1 MTESH
6 LNYLYNYKTIKE
18 EINNIK
24 KDTNLLVVT
33 KNQNF
38 DKIKELIGIGHCDFA
53 ENKVQEANE
62 KWLQVLKSNKN
73 IQLHLIG
80 KLQSNKAKDAFSLFN
95 FIHTLDNEKLANKF
109 HEIEK
114 NSQKKIK
121 FFIQVNI
128 GDEDQKN
135 GIKIDLL
142 KDFVNL
148 CKYDLKLDVIGLM
161 CIPPK
166 DLDPETF
173 FNKMRSLSMENN
185 LKELSMGMS
194 SDYKLAIKCGST
206 FVRIGSSIFNQ

>member
-1 MTESH
+1 MSESH
-6 LNYLYNYKTIKE
+6 LNYLYNYRTIKE
-18 EINNIK
+18 EIINIK
-24 KDTNLLVVT
+24 NDTSLLVVT

-38 DKIKELIGIGHCDFA
+38 DKIKELISIGHFDFA

-62 KWLQVLKSNKN
+62 KWSEILKSNKN

-148 CKYDLKLDVIGLM
+148 CKYDLKLDVVGLM

-166 DLDPETF
+166 DLDPESF
-173 FNKMRSLSMENN
+173 FNKMKSLSIENN

-194 SDYKLAIKCGST
+194 SDYKQAIKCGST
-206 FVRIGSSIFNQ
+206 FIRIGSSIFN

>member
-18 EINNIK
+18 EIINIK

-38 DKIKELIGIGHCDFA
+38 DKIKELISIGHFDFA

-62 KWLQVLKSNKN
+62 KWSETLKSNKN

-173 FNKMRSLSMENN
+173 FNKMRSLSIENN

-194 SDYKLAIKCGST
+194 SDYKQAIKCGST
-206 FVRIGSSIFNQ
+206 FVRIGSSIFN

>member
-1 MTESH
+1 MSESH
-6 LNYLYNYKTIKE
+6 LNYLYNYRTIKE
-18 EINNIK
+18 EIINIK
-24 KDTNLLVVT
+24 NDTTLLVVT

-38 DKIKELIGIGHCDFA
+38 DKIKELISIGHFDFA

-62 KWLQVLKSNKN
+62 KWSEILKSNKN

-148 CKYDLKLDVIGLM
+148 CKYDLKLDVVGLM

-173 FNKMRSLSMENN
+173 FNKMRSLSVENN

-206 FVRIGSSIFNQ
+206 FVRIGSSIYN

>member
-1 MTESH
+1 MSESH

-18 EINNIK
+18 EIINIK

-38 DKIKELIGIGHCDFA
+38 DKIKELINIGHCDFA

-62 KWLQVLKSNKN
+62 KWSEVLQTNKN
-73 IQLHLIG
+73 IKLHLIG

-114 NSQKKIK
+114 NSKKKIK

-148 CKYDLKLDVIGLM
+148 CKNDLKLDVIGLM

-166 DLDPETF
+166 DLDPEIF
-173 FNKMRSLSMENN
+173 FNKMRSLNAENN

-194 SDYKLAIKCGST
+194 SDYRVAIKCGST
-206 FVRIGSSIFNQ
+206 FVRIGSSIFN

>member
-1 MTESH
+1 MSESH

-18 EINNIK
+18 EIINIK

-38 DKIKELIGIGHCDFA
+38 DKIKELISIGHFDFA

-62 KWLQVLKSNKN
+62 KWSEILKSNKN

-148 CKYDLKLDVIGLM
+148 CKYDLKLDVVGLM

-166 DLDPETF
+166 DLDPESF
-173 FNKMRSLSMENN
+173 FNKMKSLSIENN

-194 SDYKLAIKCGST
+194 SDYKQAIKCGST
-206 FVRIGSSIFNQ
+206 FIRIGSSIFN

>member
-1 MTESH
+1 MSESH
-6 LNYLYNYKTIKE
+6 INYLYNYKTIKE
-18 EINNIK
+18 EIINIK
-24 KDTNLLVVT
+24 KNTNLLVVT

-38 DKIKELIGIGHCDFA
+38 DKIKELINIGHCDFA
-53 ENKVQEANE
+53 ENKVQEASE
-62 KWLQVLKSNKN
+62 KWSDVLKTNKN

-80 KLQSNKAKDAFSLFN
+80 KLQSNKVKDAFSLFN
-95 FIHTLDNEKLANKF
+95 FVHTLDNEKLANKF

-114 NSQKKIK
+114 NSDKKIK
-121 FFIQVNI
+121 FFVQVNI
-128 GDEDQKN
+128 GNEDQKN

-166 DLDPETF
+166 DLDPEIF
-173 FNKMRSLSMENN
+173 FNKMKSLGAENN

-194 SDYKLAIKCGST
+194 SDYKVAIKCGST
-206 FVRIGSSIFNQ
+206 FVRIGSSIFN

>member
-1 MTESH
+1 MSESH
-6 LNYLYNYKTIKE
+6 LNYLCNYKTIKE
-18 EINNIK
+18 EIINIK

-38 DKIKELIGIGHCDFA
+38 DKIKELISIGHCDFA
-53 ENKVQEANE
+53 ENRVQEANE
-62 KWLQVLKSNKN
+62 KWSEVLKLNKN

-109 HEIEK
+109 HDIEK

-128 GDEDQKN
+128 GNEDQKN

-142 KDFVNL
+142 KDFVSL
-148 CKYDLKLDVIGLM
+148 CKHDLQLDVIGLM

-173 FNKMRSLSMENN
+173 FNKMKSLGAENN

-194 SDYKLAIKCGST
+194 SDYKVAIKCGST
-206 FVRIGSSIFNQ
+206 FVRIGSSIFN

>member
-1 MTESH
+1 MSESH
-6 LNYLYNYKTIKE
+6 LNYLYNYRTIKE
-18 EINNIK
+18 EIINIK

-62 KWLQVLKSNKN
+62 KWSEILKSNKN
-73 IQLHLIG
+73 IQLHLID

-148 CKYDLKLDVIGLM
+148 CKYDLKLDVVGLM

-166 DLDPETF
+166 DLDPESF
-173 FNKMRSLSMENN
+173 FNKMKSLSIENN

-194 SDYKLAIKCGST
+194 SDYKQAIKCGST
-206 FVRIGSSIFNQ
+206 FIRIGSSIFN

>member
-1 MTESH
+1 MSEIH
-6 LNYLYNYKTIKE
+6 INYLCNYKTIKE
-18 EINNIK
+18 EIINIK
-24 KDTNLLVVT
+24 KNTNLLVVT

-38 DKIKELIGIGHCDFA
+38 DKIKELINIGHCDFA
-53 ENKVQEANE
+53 ENKVQEASD
-62 KWLQVLKSNKN
+62 KWSELLKKNKN
-73 IQLHLIG
+73 IQLHLVG
-80 KLQSNKAKDAFSLFN
+80 KLQSNKVKDAFSLFN

-114 NSQKKIK
+114 NSHKKIK

-128 GDEDQKN
+128 GDENQKN
-135 GIKIDLL
+135 GIKINLL

-166 DLDPETF
+166 DLDPEIF
-173 FNKMRSLSMENN
+173 FNKLKSLSIENK

-194 SDYKLAIKCGST
+194 ADYRVAIKCGST
-206 FVRIGSSIFNQ
+206 FVRIGSSIFS

>member
-1 MTESH
+1 MSESH

-18 EINNIK
+18 EIINIK

-38 DKIKELIGIGHCDFA
+38 DKIKELISFGHYDFA
-53 ENKVQEANE
+53 ENRVQEANE
-62 KWLQVLKSNKN
+62 KWSEVLKLNKN

-80 KLQSNKAKDAFSLFN
+80 KLQSNKAKDAFSIFN

-148 CKYDLKLDVIGLM
+148 CKFDLKLDVIGLM

-173 FNKMRSLSMENN
+173 FNKMRSLSVENN

-206 FVRIGSSIFNQ
+206 FVRIGSSIFN

>member
-1 MTESH
+1 MSESH

-18 EINNIK
+18 EIINIK

-38 DKIKELIGIGHCDFA
+38 DKIKELISIGHFDFA
-53 ENKVQEANE
+53 ENKVQEAND
-62 KWLQVLKSNKN
+62 KWSEILKSNKN

-148 CKYDLKLDVIGLM
+148 CKYDLKLDVVGLM

-166 DLDPETF
+166 DLDPESF
-173 FNKMRSLSMENN
+173 FNKMKSLSIENN
-185 LKELSMGMS
+185 LK
-194 SDYKLAIKCGST
+194 
-206 FVRIGSSIFNQ
+206 

>member
-1 MTESH
+1 MSESH
-6 LNYLYNYKTIKE
+6 LNYLYNYRTIKE
-18 EINNIK
+18 EIINIK
-24 KDTNLLVVT
+24 NDTTLLVVT

-38 DKIKELIGIGHCDFA
+38 DKIKELISIGHFDFA

-62 KWLQVLKSNKN
+62 KWSEILKSNKN

-148 CKYDLKLDVIGLM
+148 CKYDLKLDVVGLM

-166 DLDPETF
+166 DLDPEIF
-173 FNKMRSLSMENN
+173 FNKMRSLNAENN
-185 LKELSMGMS
+185 LKQLSMGMS
-194 SDYKLAIKCGST
+194 SDYRVAIKCGST
-206 FVRIGSSIFNQ
+206 FVRIGSSIFN

>member
-1 MTESH
+1 MSESH
-6 LNYLYNYKTIKE
+6 LNYLYNYRTIKE
-18 EINNIK
+18 EIINIK
-24 KDTNLLVVT
+24 NDTTLLVVT

-38 DKIKELIGIGHCDFA
+38 DKIKELISIGHFDFA

-62 KWLQVLKSNKN
+62 KWSEILKSNKN

-109 HEIEK
+109 YEIEK

-148 CKYDLKLDVIGLM
+148 CKYDLKLDVVGLM

-166 DLDPETF
+166 DLDPESF
-173 FNKMRSLSMENN
+173 FNKMKSLSIENN

-194 SDYKLAIKCGST
+194 SDYKQAIKCGST
-206 FVRIGSSIFNQ
+206 FIRIGSSIFN

>member
-1 MTESH
+1 MSESH

-18 EINNIK
+18 EIINIK

-38 DKIKELIGIGHCDFA
+38 DKIKELISIGHFDFA

-62 KWLQVLKSNKN
+62 KWSEILKSNKN

-109 HEIEK
+109 YEIEK

-148 CKYDLKLDVIGLM
+148 CKYDLKLDVVGLM

-166 DLDPETF
+166 DLDPERF
-173 FNKMRSLSMENN
+173 FNKMKSLSIENN

-194 SDYKLAIKCGST
+194 SDYKQAIKCGST
-206 FVRIGSSIFNQ
+206 FIRIGSSIFN

>member
-1 MTESH
+1 MSESH
-6 LNYLYNYKTIKE
+6 INYLYNYKTIKE
-18 EINNIK
+18 EIINIK

-38 DKIKELIGIGHCDFA
+38 DKIKELMNIGQCDFA

-62 KWLQVLKSNKN
+62 KWSEVLKSNKN

-109 HEIEK
+109 CELEK
-114 NSQKKIK
+114 NSTKKIK

-128 GDEDQKN
+128 GDEYQKN

-166 DLDPETF
+166 DLDPENF
-173 FNKMRSLSMENN
+173 FNKMRSLSTENN

-206 FVRIGSSIFNQ
+206 FVRIGSSIFS

>member
-1 MTESH
+1 MSESH
-6 LNYLYNYKTIKE
+6 LNYLYNYRTIKE
-18 EINNIK
+18 EIINIK
-24 KDTNLLVVT
+24 NDTTLLVVT

-38 DKIKELIGIGHCDFA
+38 DKIKELISIGHFDFA
-53 ENKVQEANE
+53 ENKVQEAND
-62 KWLQVLKSNKN
+62 KWSEILKSNKN

-148 CKYDLKLDVIGLM
+148 CKYDLKLDVVGLM

-166 DLDPETF
+166 DLDPESF
-173 FNKMRSLSMENN
+173 FNKMKSLSIENN

-194 SDYKLAIKCGST
+194 SDYKQAIKCGST
-206 FVRIGSSIFNQ
+206 FIRIGSSIFN

>member
-1 MTESH
+1 MSESH
-6 LNYLYNYKTIKE
+6 LNYLYNYRTIKE
-18 EINNIK
+18 EIINIK
-24 KDTNLLVVT
+24 NDTNLLVVT

-38 DKIKELIGIGHCDFA
+38 DKIKELIGIGHFDFA
-53 ENKVQEANE
+53 ENKVQEAND
-62 KWLQVLKSNKN
+62 KWSEIVKTNKN

-148 CKYDLKLDVIGLM
+148 CKYDLKLDVVGLM

-166 DLDPETF
+166 DLDPEIF
-173 FNKMRSLSMENN
+173 FNKMKSLSIENN

-194 SDYKLAIKCGST
+194 SDYKQAIKCGST
-206 FVRIGSSIFNQ
+206 FIRIGSSIFN

>member
-148 CKYDLKLDVIGLM
+148 CKYDLKLDVVGLM

>member
-1 MTESH
+1 MSEFH

-18 EINNIK
+18 EIINIK

-38 DKIKELIGIGHCDFA
+38 DKIKELISIGHFDFA
-53 ENKVQEANE
+53 ENKVQEAND
-62 KWLQVLKSNKN
+62 KWSEILKSNKN

-148 CKYDLKLDVIGLM
+148 CKYDLKLDVVGLM

-166 DLDPETF
+166 DLDPESF
-173 FNKMRSLSMENN
+173 FNKMKSLSIENN

-194 SDYKLAIKCGST
+194 SDYKQAIKCGST
-206 FVRIGSSIFNQ
+206 FVRIGSSIFN

>member
-1 MTESH
+1 MSKSH

-18 EINNIK
+18 EIINIK

-38 DKIKELIGIGHCDFA
+38 DKIKELISIGHCGFA
-53 ENKVQEANE
+53 ENRVQEANQ
-62 KWLQVLKSNKN
+62 KWSEVLKLNKN

-166 DLDPETF
+166 DLDPEIF
-173 FNKMRSLSMENN
+173 FTKMRSLGAENN

-194 SDYKLAIKCGST
+194 SDYKVAIECGST
-206 FVRIGSSIFNQ
+206 FVRIGSSIFN

>member
-1 MTESH
+1 MSEFH

-18 EINNIK
+18 EIINIK

-38 DKIKELIGIGHCDFA
+38 DKIKELINIGHCNFA

-62 KWLQVLKSNKN
+62 KWSEVLNLNKN

-128 GDEDQKN
+128 GNEDQKN

-166 DLDPETF
+166 DLDPESF
-173 FNKMRSLSMENN
+173 FNKMKSLSTENN

-206 FVRIGSSIFNQ
+206 FVRIGSSIFN

>member
-1 MTESH
+1 M
-6 LNYLYNYKTIKE
+6 YNYKTIKE
-18 EINNIK
+18 EIINIK
-24 KDTNLLVVT
+24 KDINLLVVT

-38 DKIKELIGIGHCDFA
+38 DKIKELINIGHCDFA

-62 KWLQVLKSNKN
+62 KWSEVLQTNKN
-73 IQLHLIG
+73 IKLHLIG
-80 KLQSNKAKDAFSLFN
+80 KLQSNKVKDAYSLFN

-114 NSQKKIK
+114 NSHKKIK

-128 GDEDQKN
+128 GNEDQKN

-142 KDFVNL
+142 KDFVSL
-148 CKYDLKLDVIGLM
+148 CKHDLQLDVIGLM

-166 DLDPETF
+166 DLDPEIF
-173 FNKMRSLSMENN
+173 FNKMKFLGAENN

-194 SDYKLAIKCGST
+194 SDYKVAIKCGST
-206 FVRIGSSIFNQ
+206 FVRIGSSIFN

>member
-1 MTESH
+1 MSESH

-18 EINNIK
+18 EIINIK

-38 DKIKELIGIGHCDFA
+38 DKIKELISTGHCDFA

-62 KWLQVLKSNKN
+62 KWSEVLQTNKN

-148 CKYDLKLDVIGLM
+148 CKNDLKLDVIGLM

-166 DLDPETF
+166 DLDPEIY
-173 FNKMRSLSMENN
+173 FNKMRSLNAENN

-194 SDYKLAIKCGST
+194 SDYRVAIKCGST
-206 FVRIGSSIFNQ
+206 FVRIGSSIFN

>member
-1 MTESH
+1 MSESH
-6 LNYLYNYKTIKE
+6 INYLYNYKTIKE
-18 EINNIK
+18 EIINIK

-38 DKIKELIGIGHCDFA
+38 DKIKELINVGHCDFA
-53 ENKVQEANE
+53 ENKVQEASE
-62 KWLQVLKSNKN
+62 KWSEVLKTNKN
-73 IQLHLIG
+73 IHLHLIG
-80 KLQSNKAKDAFSLFN
+80 KLQSNKVKDAFSLFN

-114 NSQKKIK
+114 NSHKKIK

-128 GDEDQKN
+128 GNEDQKN

-166 DLDPETF
+166 DLDPENF
-173 FNKMRSLSMENN
+173 FNKMRSLSTENN

-206 FVRIGSSIFNQ
+206 FVRIGSSIFS

>member
-1 MTESH
+1 MSESH
-6 LNYLYNYKTIKE
+6 INYLFNYKTIKE
-18 EINNIK
+18 EIINIK

-38 DKIKELIGIGHCDFA
+38 DKIKELINVGHCDFA
-53 ENKVQEANE
+53 ENKVQEASE
-62 KWLQVLKSNKN
+62 KWSEVVKTNKN
-73 IQLHLIG
+73 IHLHLIG
-80 KLQSNKAKDAFSLFN
+80 KLQSNKVKDAFSLFN

-114 NSQKKIK
+114 NSHKKIK

-128 GDEDQKN
+128 GDENQKN
-135 GIKIDLL
+135 GIKINLL

-166 DLDPETF
+166 DLDPEIF
-173 FNKMRSLSMENN
+173 FNKMKSLSIENN

-194 SDYKLAIKCGST
+194 ADYRVAIKCGST
-206 FVRIGSSIFNQ
+206 FVRIGSSIFS

>member
-1 MTESH
+1 MSESH
-6 LNYLYNYKTIKE
+6 LSYLYNYKRIKE
-18 EINNIK
+18 VINNIK

-33 KNQNF
+33 KNQIF
-38 DKIKELIGIGHCDFA
+38 DKINELISVGHCDFA
-53 ENKVQEANE
+53 ENKVQEASE
-62 KWLQVLKSNKN
+62 KWSDVIKTNKN
-73 IQLHLIG
+73 IKLHLIG
-80 KLQSNKAKDAFSLFN
+80 KLQSNKVKDAFLLFN
-95 FIHTLDNEKLANKF
+95 FIHTLDNEKLASKF
-109 HEIEK
+109 YEIQK

-148 CKYDLKLDVIGLM
+148 CKHDLQLDVIGLM

-173 FNKMRSLSMENN
+173 FTKMKSLGAENN

-194 SDYKLAIKCGST
+194 SDYKVAIKCGST
-206 FVRIGSSIFNQ
+206 FVRIGSSIFN

>member
-1 MTESH
+1 MSESH
-6 LNYLYNYKTIKE
+6 INYLFNYKTIKE
-18 EINNIK
+18 EIINIK
-24 KDTNLLVVT
+24 KDINLLVVT

-38 DKIKELIGIGHCDFA
+38 DKIKELINIGHCDFA

-62 KWLQVLKSNKN
+62 KWSEVLQTNKN
-73 IQLHLIG
+73 IKLHLIG
-80 KLQSNKAKDAFSLFN
+80 KLQSNKVKDAFSLFN

-114 NSQKKIK
+114 NSHKKIK

-128 GDEDQKN
+128 GDENQKN

-166 DLDPETF
+166 DLDPEIF
-173 FNKMRSLSMENN
+173 FNKLKSLSIETN
-185 LKELSMGMS
+185 LQELSMGMS
-194 SDYKLAIKCGST
+194 ADYRVAIQCGST
-206 FVRIGSSIFNQ
+206 FVRIGSSIFS

>member
-1 MTESH
+1 MSESH
-6 LNYLYNYKTIKE
+6 LNYLYNYRTIKE
-18 EINNIK
+18 EIINIK
-24 KDTNLLVVT
+24 NDTNLLVVT

-38 DKIKELIGIGHCDFA
+38 DKIKELIGIGHFDFA
-53 ENKVQEANE
+53 ENKVQEAND
-62 KWLQVLKSNKN
+62 KWSEIVKTNKN

-109 HEIEK
+109 YEIEK

-148 CKYDLKLDVIGLM
+148 CKYDLKLDVVGLM

-166 DLDPETF
+166 DLDPEIF
-173 FNKMRSLSMENN
+173 FNKMKSLSIENN

-194 SDYKLAIKCGST
+194 SDYKQAIKCGST
-206 FVRIGSSIFNQ
+206 FIRIGSSIFN

>member
-1 MTESH
+1 MSESH
-6 LNYLYNYKTIKE
+6 LNYLYNYRTIKE
-18 EINNIK
+18 EIINIK
-24 KDTNLLVVT
+24 NDTTLLVVT

-38 DKIKELIGIGHCDFA
+38 DKIKELISIGHFDFA

-62 KWLQVLKSNKN
+62 KWSEILKSNKN

-148 CKYDLKLDVIGLM
+148 CKYDLKLDVVGLM

-173 FNKMRSLSMENN
+173 FNKMRSLCTENN

-206 FVRIGSSIFNQ
+206 FVRIGSSIFN